1 MRTRNYLSGLA
12 VVLLLAGCGDSDDST
27 TTTTTAAA
35 STSTSAASTTASTAA
50 TTTTTAAFTGTP
62 AAGVDVKHL
71 CTVLTGADFNKVLNA
86 AITVTNAPTD
96 ENGCTYYTEAGR
108 KDGKSQGS
116 LDVKLSGAKADWEP
130 NNSGIPV
137 AGAGEAAFKS
147 QSGEFTRVEAL
158 KGDTEV
164 EVGVGNGVTA
174 TDDQFKALINL
185 AFQRLGV

>member
-12 VVLLLAGCGDSDDST
+12 VVLLLGGCGDSTSSD
-27 TTTTTAAA
+27 TTTTAGA
-35 STSTSAASTTASTAA
+35 STSSSAASTTASTVA
-50 TTTTTAAFTGTP
+50 TTTTTAAFAGTP
-62 AAGVDVKHL
+62 AAGVDIKHL

-96 ENGCTYYTEAGR
+96 ENGCTYYTEAGS
-108 KDGKSQGS
+108 KDGKTQGS

-147 QSGEFTRVEAL
+147 QSGDFTRVEAL